1 MVVDGCVGGWF
12 GSAWKWGLF
21 DENDEWLKGEG
32 RRWWWI
38 GWRWELGKVSVELG
52 VEGGELN
59 GAVESLWWLLLG
71 PNRGSGG
78 ELRQCFWGKLLNG
91 CWEDLVFSRWC
102 GMRIGGDDEWGL

>member
-1 MVVDGCVGGWF
+1 MLLL
-12 GSAWKWGLF
+12 SA
-21 DENDEWLKGEG
+21 
-32 RRWWWI
+32 RI